1 MGNAALKFRSKLL
14 STENLMKRL
23 LALLCATVIAS
34 FGIAGTALAAEP
46 QAGREF
52 KPINPPLASPK
63 DKIEVIEFFSYGC
76 PHCSDFHPVIGKWV
90 ASLPKDVS
98 FRRVPVSF
106 GRAEWARLSKIF
118 YSLEATGDL
127 AKLDTAVFIAI
138 HEQRV
143 AFKTDEAVFSW
154 VASKGADA
162 KRFTEVF
169 TGFSMQSKVQRA
181 DQDATAAKIGGV
193 PSLAVDGKYLINNE
207 AASSYEDLLR
217 ITDAVIA
224 KARQERKGR

>member
-34 FGIAGTALAAEP
+34 FGIAGSVLAADL

-63 DKIEVIEFFSYGC
+63 DKIEVVEFFSYGC
-76 PHCSDFHPVIGKWV
+76 PHCSDFHPIIGKWV
-90 ASLPKDVS
+90 ANLPNDVS
-98 FRRVPVSF
+98 FRRIPVSF
-106 GRAEWARLSKIF
+106 GRPEWARLSKIF

-143 AFKTDEAVFSW
+143 AFKTDDAVFAW
-154 VASKGADA
+154 IGSKGTDA
-162 KRFTEVF
+162 KRFADAF
-169 TGFSMQSKVQRA
+169 NGFSMQSKVQRA
-181 DQDATAAKIGGV
+181 DQDAAAAKISGV
-193 PSLAVDGKYLINNE
+193 PSIAVDGKYLINSE
-207 AASSYEDLLR
+207 AAGNYEDLLR

-224 KARQERKGR
+224 KARQERKGK